1 MGEGSGD
8 CEAGS
13 PEAVVD
19 STGAVEGDEQAATR
33 VALRMPTAAEAR
45 VRRMRVTVGHRSSP
59 PHTVFGYLTG
69 NVRASRRVDTL
80 VDVKWVV
87 APLLGAAVVL
97 TGCGLGSGASVE
109 SADDGAVAAAGVS
122 GIEAAF
128 TNVATDSTSFIRVSP
143 SGAQDMEKGMAP
155 GETASLRLE
164 ASGTQPVPYVIV
176 GPTAESTSS
185 FEIGFANPA
194 AGSCPNATVDG
205 WKVPLCKVGDTAK
218 WTHRA
223 DGAGSA
229 VIDVRRLDNA
239 DGRTRYDVKVNWT

>member
-1 MGEGSGD
+1 M
-8 CEAGS
+8 
-13 PEAVVD
+13 
-19 STGAVEGDEQAATR
+19 
-33 VALRMPTAAEAR
+33 
-45 VRRMRVTVGHRSSP
+45 
-59 PHTVFGYLTG
+59 
-69 NVRASRRVDTL
+69 
-80 VDVKWVV
+80 DVKWGV

-128 TNVATDSTSFIRVSP
+128 TNASNEPTSFVRISP
-143 SGAQDMEKGMAP
+143 SGAQDMEKGIAP

-164 ASGTQPVPYVIV
+164 ASGTQPVPYVLA
-176 GPTAESTSS
+176 GPTAESTAS

-205 WKVPLCKVGDTAK
+205 WKVPLCKIGDTAK
-218 WTHRA
+218 WTY
-223 DGAGSA
+223 DVPEAGTA

-239 DGRTRYDVKVNWT
+239 DGRTRYDVQINWT